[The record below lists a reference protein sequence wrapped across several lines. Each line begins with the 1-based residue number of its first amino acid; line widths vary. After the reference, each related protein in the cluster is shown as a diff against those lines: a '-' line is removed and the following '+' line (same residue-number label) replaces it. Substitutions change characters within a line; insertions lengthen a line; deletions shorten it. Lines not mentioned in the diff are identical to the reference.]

1 MDHDKSNSK
10 SKEHG
15 FSTCVVPP
23 YKNIYGGLISRF
35 GSRGISS

>member
-23 YKNIYGGLISRF
+23 YKNIYSMVKTTRIQSNC
-35 GSRGISS
+35 I